1 VPKDLRRISFS
12 AVLILFSAIF
22 VSVFNEK
29 SQSYSITEK
38 SANLIKKKS
47 HLDASIIKLK
57 QEIKS
62 ETKILLKEF
71 STLNTHR
78 RMAIY
83 FSNLVTQNNA
93 KGMNFNPEE
102 VGSLY
107 YNPLNIH
114 ILRTLQKK
122 ARKNQ
127 KLIKNIEQRL
137 RGKLNTK
144 VPLYIK
150 LRTNLKTIYF
160 NFLNF
165 LKKLNLYIYF
175 PKSPE
180 HLNDRSIGFDFDLV
194 SKEPHFIRK
203 ALSDHFES
211 AKLTPAKKPWEGTL
225 VEMNFSPM
233 VRAIHKGK
241 VVFAEYFKTL
251 GLLVIIDHGERYHSL
266 YGNLNKVFV
275 EKDQLIEQG
284 TVVGTIRSTNFKKNL
299 SIYFEIRKNGQTI
312 NISQ

>member
-1 VPKDLRRISFS
+1 MPKDLRKISFS
-12 AVLILFSAIF
+12 AVLIFFSAIF

-29 SQSYSITEK
+29 SLSYSITEK
-38 SANLIKKKS
+38 SANLIKKRN
-47 HLDASIIKLK
+47 HLNASITKLK

-62 ETKILLKEF
+62 ETKILLNEF
-71 STLNTHR
+71 STLNTRR

-83 FSNLVTQNNA
+83 FSNLVTHNNA
-93 KGMNFNPEE
+93 KGMNFDPEE
-102 VGSLY
+102 VSAPF
-107 YNPLNIH
+107 NNALNIH
-114 ILRTLQKK
+114 VLRTLQKK

-127 KLIKNIEQRL
+127 RLIKNIEQRL
-137 RGKLNTK
+137 RGKLNTE
-144 VPLYIK
+144 VPLYIN
-150 LRTNLKTIYF
+150 LRTNLKIIYF
-160 NFLNF
+160 NF
-165 LKKLNLYIYF
+165 LKKLNLYLHF

-211 AKLTPAKKPWEGTL
+211 AKLTPAKKPWQGTL

-275 EKDQLIEQG
+275 EKDQLIKRG
-284 TVVGTIRSTNFKKNL
+284 TIVGTIRSPNFKNKVN
-299 SIYFEIRKNGQTI
+299 IYFEIRKNGQTI